1 MATLSAA
8 ARKKL
13 PASAFVFPA
22 TRSYPV
28 HDVKH
33 ARAALSMVAK
43 YGSPSEKKAVQAK
56 VHSLYPGI
64 K

>member
-8 ARKKL
+8 ARKRL
-13 PASAFVFPA
+13 PTSAFAVPG
-22 TRSYPV
+22 TRSYPI
-28 HDVKH
+28 HDENH

-43 YGSPSEKKAVQAK
+43 YGSPSEKAAVKAAVSK
-56 VHSLYPGI
+56 RYPGI